1 MLKAFT
7 PVSVLLLSF
16 IGGLEN
22 PSYLQLMIVFMI
34 SAGVTLS
41 AVGELR
47 FSFFGFFLQLAG
59 ILSES
64 LRLVLADRFLKDLKL
79 DALSTLYYIAPPSF
93 TIITIGFFIFEFNQF
108 PLERLCSSFA
118 GILLINGI
126 ASFTLN
132 VRQSQDQS
140 QRHAFLSLQVPS

>member
-7 PVSVLLLSF
+7 LVSVLLLSF

-34 SAGVTLS
+34 SAGVKLC
-41 AVGELR
+41 AVGESR
-47 FSFFGFFLQLAG
+47 FSFFGFFLQSAV

-64 LRLVLADRFLKDLKL
+64 LRLVLADRFLKNLKV
-79 DALSTLYYIAPPSF
+79 DALSTLYCIAPPSF

-108 PLERLCSSFA
+108 PLEGLCSPFA
-118 GILLINGI
+118 GILLLNGI

-132 VRQSQDQS
+132 VRQSQNQN
-140 QRHAFLSLQVPS
+140 QRHAFLSLRVPL